1 MKVGSE
7 MSGMEQPW
15 MIFRIAD
22 QATDCM
28 AMPLIVWILEK
39 EIDSLGVGELDDVI
53 GQDVTCLSL
62 ASTIPSLPLC
72 PLVPS

>member
-1 MKVGSE
+1 

-22 QATDCM
+22 KATDCM
-28 AMPLIVWILEK
+28 AMPLIVWILDK
-39 EIDSLGVGELDDVI
+39 EIDSLGVGDLDDVRT

-72 PLVPS
+72 P